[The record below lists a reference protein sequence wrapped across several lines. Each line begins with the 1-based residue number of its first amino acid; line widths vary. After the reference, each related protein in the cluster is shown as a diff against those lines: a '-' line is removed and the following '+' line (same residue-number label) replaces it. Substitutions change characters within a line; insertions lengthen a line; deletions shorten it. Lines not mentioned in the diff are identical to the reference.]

1 MAYEIVLGRST
12 ADKERFGLA
21 GSVLIGKQY
30 VKMGASTSLSQ
41 SVFLDV
47 NKAHV
52 VFVCGKRGSG
62 KCLSGDTLITLKD
75 GRQIPVKA
83 LSSVE
88 GRAFSL
94 DKNLK
99 VRSAKWEQFFKRTVN
114 ELWHVTF
121 RSGRKLSLTPEHPL
135 LTIRGWKP
143 VDELGIGSRIAAP
156 RIIDAFGSRSLPEC
170 DIKLL
175 AYMLSEG
182 HVKKHLFF
190 TNSDPDIVTDFKRA
204 VSDFQSE
211 LCVTRVGEIEYKIN
225 SKFEKRRFL
234 GCDFAHN
241 EKGQFSKGGCVRFEK
256 RRIRKFFEKHE
267 LYGKLSCEKFISEG
281 IFRLPKYQLALF
293 LNRLFSCDGS
303 IYYSNGW
310 EVSYSSMS
318 EQLVRQVQHLI
329 LRYGVLSKVRS
340 KSVKLNGKVFTSY
353 ELVVNS
359 ENVDRFI
366 QSIGFF
372 GKKAVKQ
379 MQALRENAL
388 IKRNPNIDT
397 IPKEI
402 WDIYRPK
409 SWVAAGEALGY
420 CSPKA
425 ARSAIDYS
433 PSRQKLLTIA
443 ITDQNTAIRKLAE
456 SDIFWDEIE
465 SIEPESGNFEVF
477 DISVPKLHNFVANDI
492 IVHNS
497 YTLGVIAE
505 GIAQL
510 EPEVRD
516 RLSVL
521 MLDTMGIYWTMKY
534 PNNPDNDLLK
544 EWNLEG
550 KGLPIVIFCPK
561 GLFSDYKAKGIPADV
576 PFSIRPSEL
585 GPDDW
590 NSTFELTTNDPIAVF
605 IERTIL
611 ELKKEHDTY
620 SISEIIQ
627 ALNADKSER
636 DETVNAAVN
645 RFKAAD
651 SWGIF
656 AEESTPIKELA
667 FPGRIAVLDLSAYMT
682 MPNGWKIK
690 HLVMGLVC
698 KSLFQERMLVRK
710 SEEFES
716 VHSAL
721 HFIKVSED
729 EEKLR
734 GKEMPVVWI
743 MVDEAH
749 EFLPRDEKT
758 SATDALVTLLRE
770 GRQPGIALVLATQ
783 QPGKIH
789 TDAMTQ
795 SDVILSHRLTA
806 RIDTDALAGLMQSY
820 LRKGLDI
827 QLDILP
833 KVPGACIAVD
843 DVAERMYPLRIRPR
857 FSWHGGSAPD
867 ILKEEVKK
875 EKNNLFGF

>member
-1 MAYEIVLGRST
+1 MAYEIVLGRSA

-52 VFVCGKRGSG
+52 VFVCGKRG
-62 KCLSGDTLITLKD
+62 CLNGDTKISTNNGFKNISKFNSKTDKVWSFDTKNKRFEWSNALLVKYPVLSNEKLVKIELYDGQTLTMT
-75 GRQIPVKA
+75 
-83 LSSVE
+83 S
-88 GRAFSL
+88 
-94 DKNLK
+94 
-99 VRSAKWEQFFKRTVN
+99 
-114 ELWHVTF
+114 
-121 RSGRKLSLTPEHPL
+121 EHPL
-135 LTIRGWKP
+135 L
-143 VDELGIGSRIAAP
+143 
-156 RIIDAFGSRSLPEC
+156 
-170 DIKLL
+170 
-175 AYMLSEG
+175 
-182 HVKKHLFF
+182 
-190 TNSDPDIVTDFKRA
+190 
-204 VSDFQSE
+204 
-211 LCVTRVGEIEYKIN
+211 IENN
-225 SKFEKRRFL
+225 SKFIWRKAKDMKIDDSIVCTSYIPETTKNNSSLRIARLLGFILADGNINIRQGRWKDGRGYFYNGTRKRVRIFNNTPQVLLQAQKDFDEEFNIKSKRYKRNDCNCEVIQTQHQHIVNKIVQLGVNAGNKANIIRVPEVIWTGSNDVKAAFL
-234 GCDFAHN
+234 KA
-241 EKGQFSKGGCVRFEK
+241 
-256 RRIRKFFEKHE
+256 
-267 LYGKLSCEKFISEG
+267 
-281 IFRLPKYQLALF
+281 A
-293 LNRLFSCDGS
+293 FSCDGFVS
-303 IYYSNGW
+303 KNQNGRRIMYYSNSRGFI
-310 EVSYSSMS
+310 EDL
-318 EQLVRQVQHLI
+318 QLLLLHFNIQSRI
-329 LRYGVLSKVRS
+329 REK
-340 KSVKLNGKVFTSY
+340 KTSC
-353 ELVVNS
+353 N
-359 ENVDRFI
+359 NKRFI
-366 QSIGFF
+366 SH
-372 GKKAVKQ
+372 
-379 MQALRENAL
+379 
-388 IKRNPNIDT
+388 
-397 IPKEI
+397 
-402 WDIYRPK
+402 
-409 SWVAAGEALGY
+409 
-420 CSPKA
+420 
-425 ARSAIDYS
+425 
-433 PSRQKLLTIA
+433 LLD
-443 ITDQNTAIRKLAE
+443 ITDYKSLQIWKDNISFFDEEKNKRINSFTFWRMPQRKKTKYWETNLYSNTIKTISFVEGIKEVYDLHVPGNHSFIANGTI
-456 SDIFWDEIE
+456 SHN
-465 SIEPESGNFEVF
+465 SG
-477 DISVPKLHNFVANDI
+477 K
-492 IVHNS
+492 S

-561 GLFSDYKAKGIPADV
+561 GLFADYKAKGIPADV

-590 NSTFELTTNDPIAVF
+590 NSTFELSTNDPIAVF

-611 ELKKEHDTY
+611 ELKKERDEY
-620 SISEIIQ
+620 SIRDIIES
-627 ALNADKSER
+627 LNADKSER
-636 DETVNAAVN
+636 DEIVNAAVN

-820 LRKGLDI
+820 LRKGLDV
-827 QLDILP
+827 QLDSLP